1 MRKIKFL
8 FLAMFLLLPFSSAK
22 ACNVRQPAKSYID
35 RIHKILGGEKPKLV
49 IESGKDKEIAAF
61 YDGKAIH
68 IYKGDYRG
76 SCGNETPYLK
86 SVIAHEYAHHAEK
99 KFKGVAKLRGEKLAY
114 VAEHAIGD
122 SIFGDDIE
130 YDNAKDLKHPK
141 AYEVIT
147 KMIFKKQSKKNDFA
161 KNNTLYFKKHR
172 SNK

>member
-8 FLAMFLLLPFSSAK
+8 FLALFLLLPFSSAD
-22 ACNVRQPAKSYID
+22 ACSVRQPAKSYIN
-35 RIHKILGGEKPKLV
+35 RIHKIIGGEKPKLV

-68 IYKGDYRG
+68 IYKGDYKG

-99 KFKGVAKLRGEKLAY
+99 KFKSVAKLKGEKLAY

-130 YDNAKDLKHPK
+130 YDNDKDLKHPK
-141 AYEVIT
+141 AYEAIT